1 LAEPFSPRRLA
12 VAPTPPPPAG
22 AAEATERRLLQAI
35 AAGDQAALGTLFDG
49 HAPALLGLLHR
60 MLGEDGEAEEV
71 LQEVFLWVWRHG
83 KRFDAARGSLRG
95 WLLMLA
101 RSRALD
107 RLRAS
112 RSLRAREREFA
123 CQRPTVVGPLG
134 TTTMEERE
142 RRQLVRTALATLPRE
157 QRLAIERAFFDG
169 LTHVEIATLTG
180 TPLGT
185 VKSRIALGVARLRR
199 ALRSLAEAEHPV
211 AEGQPRRGSASAT
224 LVAS

>member
-1 LAEPFSPRRLA
+1 MAEPFSPRRLA

-123 CQRPTVVGPLG
+123 RQRPAVVGPLG
-134 TTTMEERE
+134 TTTLEERE
-142 RRQLVRTALATLPRE
+142 RRNLVRVALATLPRE

-169 LTHVEIATLTG
+169 LTHVQIAALTG

-185 VKSRIALGVARLRR
+185 VKSRIALGMARLRR
-199 ALRSLAEAEHPV
+199 ALRSLAEAEHPA
-211 AEGQPRRGSASAT
+211 AEGQPRRRTASAA
-224 LVAS
+224 LAAS